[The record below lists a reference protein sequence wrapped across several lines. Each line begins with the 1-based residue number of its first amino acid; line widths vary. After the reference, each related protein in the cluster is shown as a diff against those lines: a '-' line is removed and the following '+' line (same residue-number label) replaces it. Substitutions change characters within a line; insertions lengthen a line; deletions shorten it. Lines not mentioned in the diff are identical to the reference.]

1 MPFVLPLLPAL
12 AEAAPIIALIFAG
25 VLILKMIGGLLPK
38 LGPFPL
44 IGSIDFGAPFV
55 AAANAVE
62 GWIVSNTKHLWFA
75 VTHWIGGL
83 AYDGYHNISS
93 ALAAAAHLSDQIA
106 HIVTHSIPQA
116 IGQATT
122 DAVRYVDT
130 HVGNVLKTLHGTAVM
145 LERLITVA
153 LNSAKADVAEVR
165 QTVNQI
171 VRPALAT
178 AESDLAKL
186 DHAVFGTLETGV
198 QGLEQTVSSLAHT
211 VEIALGTGAGSIEQE
226 IGAAIGAAGTLA
238 GKALKDAVGTLTGDI
253 ADVAGIANE
262 ALNGAAGTLLGTVA
276 ATAAA
281 ALALATKLEG
291 CAVTKCAG
299 PNNLSG
305 LLNDLA
311 GAADYAA
318 IAAFI
323 KTAIDNPASAA
334 HTFEQGAVGLYDTG
348 SGLLNSLLAL

>member
-25 VLILKMIGGLLPK
+25 VLILKMVAGLLSHIPV
-38 LGPFPL
+38 P
-44 IGSIDFGAPFV
+44 IVGSIDISGPFV
-55 AAANAVE
+55 SAANAVE
-62 GWIVSNTKHLWFA
+62 GWIVSNTRHLWFA

-83 AYDGYHNISS
+83 AYDGYHNLAG

-106 HIVTHSIPQA
+106 HIVTHTIPAA

-122 DAVRYVDT
+122 EAVAYVDQ
-130 HVGNVLKTLHGTAVM
+130 HIGGVLKTLHGTKVM
-145 LERLITVA
+145 LEQLVTTA
-153 LNSAKADVAEVR
+153 LNAAKADVAEVR

-178 AESDLAKL
+178 AQSDLARL
-186 DHAVFGTLETGV
+186 DHAVFGVIESDV
-198 QGLEQTVSSLAHT
+198 QGLEQTVSSLAKT
-211 VEIALGTGAGSIEQE
+211 VEIALGTGARSIEAE
-226 IGAAIGAAGTLA
+226 IGAAVGAAGTLA
-238 GKALKDAVGTLTGDI
+238 GKALKHAVGTLTGDI
-253 ADVAGIANE
+253 ADVAGTASR
-262 ALNGAAGTLLGTVA
+262 ALDGGVGTLLGTVA

-281 ALALATKLEG
+281 ALALATKLES
-291 CAVTKCAG
+291 CAVTKCEG

-318 IAAFI
+318 LAAFVSS
-323 KTAIDNPASAA
+323 AISNPAGAA
-334 HTFEQGAVGLYDTG
+334 HTFEAGAQDLYDTG
-348 SGLLNSLLAL
+348 SSLLNSLLAL